1 VQANFIRQ
9 IAQKNPA
16 EFQIETSAF
25 ILYKRFFSYI
35 WQEKL
40 KLILA
45 SSTIFILSF
54 LQVIIPQITRYIIDV
69 VIPEKR
75 FDLLPWLGLG
85 IAGIALLI
93 GGLNFARSYLM
104 SLVGQQIIHDIR
116 NELYQ
121 HLQRLSLSFF
131 ENQRTGTLMTRVM
144 RDVDALEKLVT
155 TEVAE
160 IVAETVT
167 FFVIVT
173 YLIYADWQLTVLIL
187 ITLPVMVYLTQV
199 FGKRMRGVYR
209 EVQEQNSE
217 INHHLQETL
226 SNIKCKDS
234 GLNLRD

>member
-1 VQANFIRQ
+1 
-9 IAQKNPA
+9 
-16 EFQIETSAF
+16 
-25 ILYKRFFSYI
+25 
-35 WQEKL
+35 
-40 KLILA
+40 
-45 SSTIFILSF
+45 
-54 LQVIIPQITRYIIDV
+54 
-69 VIPEKR
+69 
-75 FDLLPWLGLG
+75 
-85 IAGIALLI
+85 
-93 GGLNFARSYLM
+93 
-104 SLVGQQIIHDIR
+104 
-116 NELYQ
+116 
-121 HLQRLSLSFF
+121 LSFF

-217 INHHLQETL
+217 INNHLQETL